1 MAEHVHQPLDEEIR
15 SIAGYYMVLEE
26 GVLEYKGRDL
36 LYLVQVAA
44 IETSCCGRG
53 GMGFVYVPGY
63 VNALKAR
70 RNGEGKWVS
79 EVDRVVDEEERR
91 DITRLLRAR
100 HPGFQQ
106 VNFA

>member
-1 MAEHVHQPLDEEIR
+1 MAEHVHQPLEEEVR

-26 GVLEYKGRDL
+26 GVLKYKGRDL
-36 LYLVQVAA
+36 LYLVEMAA
-44 IETSCCGRG
+44 VETSCCGQG
-53 GMGFVYVPGY
+53 GMGFLMVPGY

-70 RNGEGKWVS
+70 RDENGRWVS
-79 EVDRVVDEEERR
+79 DVDRVEGDEDREE
-91 DITRLLRAR
+91 ITRLLLAR